1 MRPTIHATRA
11 VVMTLSALSACSA
24 VPALAAL
31 GALGALGALSACKPS
46 SGTPSPAGAEAKQAA
61 GPDKPASDGIVVGI
75 LADLTGVTA
84 DAGKPY
90 NEGMLAYI
98 DNVNAQGGIRGQKIQ
113 ALSEDYAYK
122 VPRAQEKYKKYVQAG
137 AVAIQGWGTA
147 DTEALRGKVNGDQ
160 LPFMSASYAE
170 VLTNPRQSPY
180 NFVVA
185 PTYSDQMRIALD
197 QIAASDPGAQ
207 VAVFHHD
214 SAFGMAPVADGEQWI
229 KDRGY
234 KLGYK
239 DYAMKGGAT
248 DYVGLLQQAK
258 DQGAKFIV
266 IQNVSSPAATVAR
279 DIAAQKLDMKIVC
292 LNWCAD
298 ELFVTRAGP
307 AAEGHWMVQPFTP
320 PGVAK
325 PGHEPVRT
333 YCKAKGLDLDAKGL
347 HFVQGWY
354 TMHVMAKGM
363 EKLLADG
370 KPFTGPNLRGALE
383 TMDPVDTGGV
393 VGAVRFSA
401 ESHRGAQAA
410 GVYKVEGGKIVEVA
424 AAVLPKK

>member
-1 MRPTIHATRA
+1 MTQTSRNMRLIGAILCFFA
-11 VVMTLSALSACSA
+11 ACDKGKEGGGGGGTAAEGSKE
-24 VPALAAL
+24 PA
-31 GALGALGALSACKPS
+31 
-46 SGTPSPAGAEAKQAA
+46 
-61 GPDKPASDGIVVGI
+61 KPASKDIVIGV
-75 LADLTGVTA
+75 LADLTGATA
-84 DAGKPY
+84 DVGRPY

-98 DNVNAQGGIRGQKIQ
+98 ENLNASGGIKGRKIS
-113 ALSEDYAYK
+113 AISEDYAYK
-122 VPRAQEKYKKYVQAG
+122 VPNAEEKYKKYVQAG
-137 AVAIQGWGTA
+137 AIAIEGWGTG
-147 DTEALRGKVNGDQ
+147 DSEALRTKVKGDE

-170 VLTNPRQSPY
+170 VLTDPKQSPY

-197 QIAASDPGAQ
+197 QIAAADPAAQ

-214 SAFGMAPVADGEQWI
+214 SPFGNAPVADGQQWI
-229 KDRGY
+229 KDKGY

-279 DIAAQKLDMKIVC
+279 DVAAQKLDMKIVC
-292 LNWCAD
+292 LNWCSD
-298 ELFVTRAGP
+298 ELFIKLAGP
-307 AAEGHWMVQPFTP
+307 AAEGHWMVQPFAP

-325 PGHEPVRT
+325 PGHEAVRAFA
-333 YCKAKGLDLDAKGL
+333 KSKGLDLDAQGL

-354 TMHVMAKGM
+354 TMHVMAKGL
-363 EKLLADG
+363 EKVVADG
-370 KPFTGPNLRGALE
+370 KDVTGPNLRAALE

-393 VGAVRFSA
+393 IGPVHFSA
-401 ESHRGAQAA
+401 DSHRGATAA
-410 GVYKVEGGKIVEVA
+410 GVYKVAGGKMVEVA
-424 AAVLPKK
+424 AAVTPKK

>member
-1 MRPTIHATRA
+1 MTRTIHTI
-11 VVMTLSALSACSA
+11 SA
-24 VPALAAL
+24 VLL
-31 GALGALGALSACKPS
+31 TLCACKQ
-46 SGTPSPAGAEAKQAA
+46 SGNTS
-61 GPDKPASDGIVVGI
+61 ASDDIVVGI
-75 LADLTGVTA
+75 IADLTGATA
-84 DAGKPY
+84 DVGKPY

-98 DNVNAQGGIRGQKIQ
+98 ADLNAKGGLKGRKIN

-122 VPRAQEKYKKYVQAG
+122 VPNAEEKYKKYRQAG
-137 AVAIQGWGTA
+137 AVAIQGWGTG
-147 DTEALRGKVNGDQ
+147 DSEALRTKVKGDE

-170 VLTNPRQSPY
+170 VLTDPKQSPY

-214 SAFGMAPVADGEQWI
+214 SPFGMAPVADGEQWI
-229 KDRGY
+229 KDKGY
-234 KLGYK
+234 KLGYR

-292 LNWCAD
+292 LNWCSD
-298 ELFVTRAGP
+298 ELFIKLAGP
-307 AAEGHWMVQPFTP
+307 AAEGHWMIQPFTP
-320 PGVAK
+320 PSVAK
-325 PGHEPVRT
+325 PGHEPVLA
-333 YCKAKGLDLDAKGL
+333 YGKAKGIDIEAKGL

-363 EKLLADG
+363 EKVVASG
-370 KPFTGPNLRGALE
+370 KPLTGPSLRAALE
-383 TMDPVDTGGV
+383 TMDAVDTGGV
-393 VGAVRFSA
+393 IGPVKFSTD
-401 ESHRGAQAA
+401 SHRGSLAA
-410 GVYKVEGGKIVEVA
+410 SVYKVDGGKIVEVA
-424 AAVLPKK
+424 AAVTPKK